1 MQFVPYESDFIF
13 TDMPASELGESIL
26 LAPDI
31 TMFCQKC
38 QRYIDIADLK
48 EHGSYHEAL
57 QTFQYKDLAP
67 ANLGGLT
74 SRRKALIKEMFD
86 KLESCNGC
94 LDPVWLRKL
103 DDAYEIIRA
112 ELESNARRVF
122 GVNSHEVCGFS
133 VKCDTMPCIKAI
145 GSCCYLNKRWK
156 NVMDEEKTFQNC
168 FGGDPTKCFLGI
180 YSGYNGPTA
189 AETSATELHKCF
201 QSEIEKFDKCLH
213 SENQQEDAP
222 VNALGENE
230 KGVGQDF
237 AYPEGKQDIHD
248 ITNPQSIHSSLSSD
262 GSKVTSENLKAIS
275 DQVKNMKVSVREDGT
290 SLLWN
295 KCNKDST
302 TYARKVS
309 DAFVTA
315 HDLVDEI
322 LYCGKGE
329 TSRVRWSGCSTLT
342 CLIQSHEDY
351 AARDEA
357 LRHDDCDATKE
368 SESTQGTPNGVTH
381 SLRETL
387 DTSSHQK
394 ESQQMHFHQRTRLAT
409 IHLANAGKP

>member
-1 MQFVPYESDFIF
+1 
-13 TDMPASELGESIL
+13 MPASELGESIL

-38 QRYIDIADLK
+38 QRYIDISDLK

-67 ANLGGLT
+67 ANLGSLT
-74 SRRKALIKEMFD
+74 SRRKTLIKEMFG
-86 KLESCNGC
+86 KLGSCNGC
-94 LDPVWLRKL
+94 LDPASLKKL

-122 GVNSHEVCGFS
+122 GVNSHEVCGLS

-145 GSCCYLNKRWK
+145 GSCCSLNKRWK
-156 NVMDEEKTFQNC
+156 NVMDEERTFQNC

-180 YSGYNGPTA
+180 YSGYNGPNA
-189 AETSATELHKCF
+189 AETSAREFHKCF
-201 QSEIEKFDKCLH
+201 QSEIEKFEKCLH
-213 SENQQEDAP
+213 SENQLEEAV
-222 VNALGENE
+222 VNVLDENE

-237 AYPEGKQDIHD
+237 SYLQGKQDIHD
-248 ITNPQSIHSSLSSD
+248 ITKPQSFHSSLSSD
-262 GSKVTSENLKAIS
+262 GSKVISENLKAIP
-275 DQVKNMKVSVREDGT
+275 DEVKHMKTSVKEDGT

-295 KCNKDST
+295 KHKDSP

-315 HDLVDEI
+315 HLLVDEM
-322 LYCGKGE
+322 LSYGKGE

-342 CLIQSHEDY
+342 CLIQNHEDN
-351 AARDEA
+351 AAREEA
-357 LRHDDCDATKE
+357 LRQDDCDATKE
-368 SESTQGTPNGVTH
+368 SESNQRTPNGDRQSVM
-381 SLRETL
+381 ETL
-387 DTSSHQK
+387 DTSGHQR
-394 ESQQMHFHQRTRLAT
+394 ESQQMHFHQRTHLAT
-409 IHLANAGKP
+409 IHLANAGKT